1 MALLVFHV
9 IVEEFWP
16 TLLNNIASV
25 SGGLQEFVYAQFS
38 EGLTIAFESG
48 WGLDT
53 LILFFF
59 CHFVVDLLLHPNYSL
74 EIF

>member
-25 SGGLQEFVYAQFS
+25 SS

-48 WGLDT
+48 
-53 LILFFF
+53 
-59 CHFVVDLLLHPNYSL
+59 
-74 EIF
+74 

>member
-25 SGGLQEFVYAQFS
+25 YGGLQEFVYAQFS
-38 EGLTIAFESG
+38 EGLE
-48 WGLDT
+48 T

-59 CHFVVDLLLHPNYSL
+59 CHFVVDFLLHPNHRPLQDCL

>member
-9 IVEEFWP
+9 ILEEFWP

-48 WGLDT
+48 
-53 LILFFF
+53 
-59 CHFVVDLLLHPNYSL
+59 
-74 EIF
+74 